1 MLEGECLVAG
11 RELSCG
17 TNLIRL
23 LLKIKANLSEDQ
35 LAALSPIMDISLDQV
50 KP

>member
-1 MLEGECLVAG
+1 MAG

-23 LLKIKANLSEDQ
+23 LLKIKAKLSDDQ
-35 LAALSPIMDISLDQV
+35 LAALSPYMDISLEQV
-50 KP
+50 INNAFV